1 MRSVNLRQVAV
12 ATGGT
17 LQGPARLSVASIGT
31 DTRTPVGKD
40 LFVALKGDRF
50 DGHLF
55 LQEAAT
61 RGAKA
66 ALVTRRNP
74 RLQEFLASNPDFPLV
89 LVGDTLKA
97 IGDLAAYLRDR
108 LDIMVAGI
116 TGTTGKTCTKD
127 YLVSILSEEYKVAS
141 SPGSY
146 NNEVGI
152 PLTVFGVN
160 KKDQVLI
167 TEMGARHP
175 GDIKRLVDIV
185 KPRFG
190 IITNVGPGHLEL
202 FKTEDAVAG
211 AKAELARAIPE
222 EGTLVLNADDRWS
235 RWMARQTSAPVV
247 RFGFG
252 RGSDYRATQ
261 VTIDGMG
268 RPEFQLLGTGFEARV
283 RLPGA
288 GRHQVANALA
298 AAACAHAMGVPA
310 ERIAR
315 GLETASLS
323 RWRMEVNEIGT
334 GYLVINDAYNSNPHS
349 MAAALETLA
358 AIGSGHR
365 TVAVLGCMAELGK
378 FSRQY
383 HDEAGRKV
391 AALDIDLLLTVGRR
405 ARVLAAAA
413 LEAGMP
419 RGSVFRCDDIQEV
432 ESVLGDILEPG
443 DVILIK
449 ASRVAGLESL
459 AESLDEFGLGREK
472 LMTNV

>member
-1 MRSVNLRQVAV
+1 M
-12 ATGGT
+12 
-17 LQGPARLSVASIGT
+17 SVASIGT
-31 DTRTPVGKD
+31 DSRIPVGKD

-55 LQEAAT
+55 LQEAAR

-66 ALVTRRNP
+66 ALVARRSP
-74 RLQEFLASNPDFPLV
+74 RLQEFLESNPGFPLV

-97 IGDLAAYLRDR
+97 IGDLAAYLRGR

-127 YLVSILSEEYKVAS
+127 YLVSILSGEYKVAF

-160 KKDQVLI
+160 EKDQVLI

-175 GDIKRLVDIV
+175 GDIKRLADIA

-222 EGTLVLNADDRWS
+222 EGTLVLNADDHWS
-235 RWMARQTSAPVV
+235 RWIARQASAPVV

-252 RGSDYRATQ
+252 RRSDYRATH

-268 RPEFQLLGTGFEARV
+268 RPRFQLHGSGFEARV

-298 AAACAHAMGVPA
+298 AAACAHAMGVPP

-323 RWRMEVNEIGT
+323 RWRMEVSETGA
-334 GYLVINDAYNSNPHS
+334 GYLLINDAYNANPHS
-349 MAAALETLA
+349 MAAALETLGT
-358 AIGSGHR
+358 IGRGRR
-365 TVAVLGCMAELGK
+365 TIAVLGGMAELGE
-378 FSRQY
+378 FSRRY
-383 HDEAGRKV
+383 HGEAGRKV
-391 AALDIDLLLTVGRR
+391 AALDIDLLVTVGRK

-419 RGSVFRCDDIQEV
+419 RGSVFRCDDAGRA
-432 ESVLGDILEPG
+432 ESLLEDILEPG
-443 DVILIK
+443 DVILVK
-449 ASRVAGLESL
+449 ASRAAGLESL
-459 AESLDEFGLGREK
+459 ADALKGPGLRREK
-472 LMTNV
+472 LMANV